1 MSANEPIYEAT
12 NNPGTTCG
20 MCLCMMCEN
29 GPSHKNTCESCMT
42 CTGRPKADESCYKCA
57 E

>member
-1 MSANEPIYEAT
+1 MNEPIYEAT

-42 CTGRPKADESCYKCA
+42 CTGRPKTDESCYKCA